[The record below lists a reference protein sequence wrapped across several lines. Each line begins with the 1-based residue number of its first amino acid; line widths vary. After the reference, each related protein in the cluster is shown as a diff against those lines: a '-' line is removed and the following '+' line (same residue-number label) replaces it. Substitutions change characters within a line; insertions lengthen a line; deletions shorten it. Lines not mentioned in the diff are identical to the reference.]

1 MAADNPTGFS
11 WPFLESMSTWTLV
24 TGVIVAVAGGILLK
38 NPLFAAA
45 VLAGVL
51 ADVAI
56 VRTTVHRGMRAE
68 AAHTMLPSVAGL
80 FVGVR
85 LAVKAAILV
94 VAYVAG
100 DTTEFWGAVIGVVLF
115 DTVLLTV
122 GSVRAATTMFGTKE
136 R

>member
-1 MAADNPTGFS
+1 MADSPAGFS
-11 WPFLESMSTWTLV
+11 WPFLESMSRWTL
-24 TGVIVAVAGGILLK
+24 GIGILAAALGGILLK
-38 NPLFAAA
+38 SPVFAAA

-56 VRTTVHRGMRAE
+56 VRTTVHRAMKAE
-68 AAHTMLPSVAGL
+68 VEHTVAPAVAGL

-85 LAVKAAILV
+85 LALKAVILV
-94 VAYVAG
+94 VAYLAG
-100 DTTEFWGAVIGVVLF
+100 NPQMFWGAVLGVVLF

-122 GSVRAATTMFGTKE
+122 GSVKAASTMFQTKE

>member
-1 MAADNPTGFS
+1 MADSPTGFS
-11 WPFLESMSTWTLV
+11 WPFLESMSKWTL
-24 TGVIVAVAGGILLK
+24 GIGILAAVVGGILLK
-38 NPLFAAA
+38 SPVFAAA

-56 VRTTVHRGMRAE
+56 VRTTVHRAMKAE
-68 AAHTMLPSVAGL
+68 VEHTVAPAVAGL

-85 LAVKAAILV
+85 LAIKAVILV
-94 VAYVAG
+94 VAYLAG
-100 DTTEFWGAVIGVVLF
+100 NPQMFWGAVLGVVLF

-122 GSVRAATTMFGTKE
+122 GSVKAASTMFQTKE